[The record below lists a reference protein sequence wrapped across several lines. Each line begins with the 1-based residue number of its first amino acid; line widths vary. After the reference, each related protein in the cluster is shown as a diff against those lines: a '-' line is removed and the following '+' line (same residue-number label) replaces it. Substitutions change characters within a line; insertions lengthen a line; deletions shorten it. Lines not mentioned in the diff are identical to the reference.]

1 MLMNLK
7 KSRRAFLVEYSS
19 GMILLFL
26 LLLLWIKDIVLL
38 PILRNMVVF
47 LAVLFIL
54 TPEFM
59 RMITRYKV
67 TDEKIIIIHGVI
79 KQAKKN
85 VYFHPLAFVP
95 DLNIHQSRVQRFLGV
110 GTVYL
115 KAGGG
120 DNTFEI
126 KDVSNPNKVLSLI
139 EKLIDDNKDLKKNTK
154 SD

>member
-1 MLMNLK
+1 
-7 KSRRAFLVEYSS
+7 
-19 GMILLFL
+19 
-26 LLLLWIKDIVLL
+26 
-38 PILRNMVVF
+38 
-47 LAVLFIL
+47 
-54 TPEFM
+54 M